1 MAESTQSAG
10 PPIVVN
16 VRKKRNK
23 KKKREFSRGLQ
34 SIQET
39 EVGLTRAAN
48 RLADA
53 VADGLREYRRSR
65 DRSSKRKSDG
75 IVVDY
80 VPNVARGLSETI
92 RVASLIPYD
101 LAQAVNHREF
111 RGGVRY
117 VTQLL
122 TGIKFRDP

>member
-1 MAESTQSAG
+1 MTQSSQNFA
-10 PPIVVN
+10 PPIVVKP
-16 VRKKRNK
+16 RKKKNK
-23 KKKREFSRGLQ
+23 KRQYSRGLQ
-34 SIQET
+34 SIEMT

-48 RLADA
+48 RFADA

-65 DRSSKRKSDG
+65 DRSSRRKTDG
-75 IVVDY
+75 MLVDY
-80 VPNVARGLSETI
+80 VPNVGRGLSESI

-101 LAQAVNHREF
+101 FARAINHREF
-111 RGGVRY
+111 QGGVRF